1 MARPRY
7 VDTVDQI
14 NNAQY
19 KVMLSENY
27 APVSSYYTEFN
38 VPPLYEHD
46 PNSQGPLSVGVATIA
61 QMIDMYANK
70 YTFVFC
76 DDRDILDVDQVL
88 ARYIRQAHSVVIN
101 DRGVKD
107 FVEKAMALHQAVE
120 KEKMRVFKTS
130 GIEDPSEK
138 TLTGLLRRLF
148 TKR

>member
-7 VDTVDQI
+7 VDTVDHI

-27 APVSSYYTEFN
+27 APVSGYYTEFN
-38 VPPLYEHD
+38 VAPLYEHD
-46 PNSQGPLSVGVATIA
+46 PNSQGPMATGVATIA

-88 ARYIRQAHSVVIN
+88 ARYIKQAHSVVIT
-101 DRGVKD
+101 DREVKN
-107 FVEKAMALHQAVE
+107 FIEKAMALHQAIE

-130 GIEDPSEK
+130 GIEDPAEK
-138 TLTGLLRRLF
+138 TITGLLRRLF
-148 TKR
+148 YKR